1 MFHPAETHYP
11 WPGTQCPNS
20 LPDTKPWAFPVPVRT
35 VFLGAPSTP
44 HPTCVFPLQPL
55 KCIIKHPNGTQETIL
70 LNHTFNETQI
80 EWFRA
85 GSALNRMKE
94 LQQ

>member
-1 MFHPAETHYP
+1 M
-11 WPGTQCPNS
+11 
-20 LPDTKPWAFPVPVRT
+20 RT

-44 HPTCVFPLQPL
+44 RPTPILLLQPL
-55 KCIIKHPNGTQETIL
+55 NCIIKHPNGTQETIL

>member
-1 MFHPAETHYP
+1 M
-11 WPGTQCPNS
+11 
-20 LPDTKPWAFPVPVRT
+20 
-35 VFLGAPSTP
+35 
-44 HPTCVFPLQPL
+44 QPL
-55 KCIIKHPNGTQETIL
+55 KCIIKHPNGTQETIV

>member
-1 MFHPAETHYP
+1 M
-11 WPGTQCPNS
+11 
-20 LPDTKPWAFPVPVRT
+20 RI
-35 VFLGAPSTP
+35 VFLGALCTP
-44 HPTCVFPLQPL
+44 LPTPVFLLQPL
-55 KCIIKHPNGTQETIL
+55 NCIIKHPNGTQETIL

>member
-1 MFHPAETHYP
+1 M
-11 WPGTQCPNS
+11 
-20 LPDTKPWAFPVPVRT
+20 RI
-35 VFLGAPSTP
+35 VFLGALCTP
-44 HPTCVFPLQPL
+44 LPPVFLLQPL
-55 KCIIKHPNGTQETIL
+55 NCIIKHPNGTQETIL

>member
-1 MFHPAETHYP
+1 MGTPAYEGSPLLPTH
-11 WPGTQCPNS
+11 
-20 LPDTKPWAFPVPVRT
+20 
-35 VFLGAPSTP
+35 
-44 HPTCVFPLQPL
+44 TCLPLQPL
-55 KCIIKHPNGTQETIL
+55 TCIIKHPNGTQETIL